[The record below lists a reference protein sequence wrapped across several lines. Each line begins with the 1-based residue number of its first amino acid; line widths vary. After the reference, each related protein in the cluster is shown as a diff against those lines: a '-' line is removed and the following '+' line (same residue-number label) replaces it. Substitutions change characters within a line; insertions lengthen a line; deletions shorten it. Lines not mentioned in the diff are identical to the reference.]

1 MRRDDHDPDRDA
13 WTTGPGASRVPAVV
27 ASLGRA
33 LEEVGELP
41 LGSASDREVV
51 ALVDALTHAASR
63 LTAQLSRSLV
73 EADRRRVGDPIGAR
87 TTATWWAHRTRV
99 TRGEAGRTFG
109 LAERLGAPLH
119 VPVAVALA
127 DGRLRTDQADVI
139 TRAVD
144 ELPDDRVDDDLRGK
158 ARDVLLDHA
167 ADHDAHA
174 LRILGKRI
182 LDVIAP
188 QVGETHEQRRLE
200 AEEATAAA
208 TASFT
213 MVDDGH
219 GRCHGRFTLPTLH
232 GRLLREHLHALASP
246 RRHSTVAGTTEPPR
260 PPATRESLG
269 QALMEYVESYPTDRL
284 PTSAGAGLSLTV
296 TLDLDTLVTG
306 LGAASLSTGERI
318 SAGEARRLA
327 CRAGLAPAVLG
338 TNSVPLDL
346 GRTARLFNPA
356 QRRALVARDG
366 GCTTQ
371 GCGLPPGVCHAHH
384 DEPWAGGGATDLRNG
399 RLLCPRHHRLAHDPR
414 YDLHHHPDHTIT
426 FHRRC

>member
-1 MRRDDHDPDRDA
+1 M
-13 WTTGPGASRVPAVV
+13 V

-33 LEEVGELP
+33 IDEVGELP
-41 LGSASDREVV
+41 LGAASDLDVI
-51 ALVDALTHAASR
+51 ALVDALTQAASR
-63 LTAQLSRSLV
+63 LTAQLSRTLM
-73 EADRRRVGDPIGAR
+73 EADQRRVGDPIGAR
-87 TTATWWAHRTRV
+87 NTASWWAHRTRV

-109 LAERLGAPLH
+109 LAERLGTPLH
-119 VPVAVALA
+119 EAVAAALA

-144 ELPDDRVDDDLRGK
+144 DLPDDLVDDDVRGK

-167 ADHDAHA
+167 ADHDAHG

-182 LDVIAP
+182 LDVVAP
-188 QVGETHEQRRLE
+188 QVGETHEQRRLA
-200 AEEATAAA
+200 AEEAHAAS
-208 TASFT
+208 TASFS

-246 RRHSTVAGTTEPPR
+246 RRHPTVPGTDEPPR
-260 PPATRESLG
+260 PLATRESLG

-284 PTSAGAGLSLTV
+284 PTSAGTGLSLTV
-296 TLDLDTLVTG
+296 ILDLDTLVTG

-327 CRAGLAPAVLG
+327 CRAGLVPAVLG
-338 TNSVPLDL
+338 TDSVPLDL
-346 GRTARLFNPA
+346 GRTARLFNVP
-356 QRRALVARDG
+356 QRRALVVRDG

-384 DEPWAGGGATDLRNG
+384 DEPWSAGGATDLRNG

-414 YDLHHHPDHTIT
+414 YYMRHHADHTVT